1 MLTYLYSLIW
11 GVTETNSLCPNS
23 FNSMPSGKFHNF
35 LIQRSEPDDDEP
47 SDYEQ
52 DDDEQSCTI

>member
-11 GVTETNSLCPNS
+11 GVKETNSLCPNS

-35 LIQRSEPDDDEP
+35 AIQRVNRTTMNRTWYDDRT
-47 SDYEQ
+47 
-52 DDDEQSCTI
+52 CNI